1 MKRKLI
7 IAVALVLPGMS
18 AMAQPMSWSEPQ
30 PFIKSEHSLMAPVWS
45 PDGSQIAVTGDN
57 YIGIWV
63 ADADGNN
70 LRQVS
75 ESPGAGYKMLWNSNQ
90 EITSTPYTVVDG
102 KRMTRIEQV
111 NVSTASVKQ
120 VAPAMRNLKRSAV
133 EGASSIYQIMLDEP
147 QNATSMI
154 AGLSDYAGKWII
166 NPVLSPDGSR
176 IAFQIVTKG
185 LFVCNADGSGLI
197 ELGKGSH
204 ASWLPDSRNLMM
216 TCIVD
221 DGHRFTSSDIY
232 CVNVDKRSAVNIT
245 PTSDVIPV
253 TIAVSPDGRR
263 VAFDNDTDGAIYI
276 INLNY

>member
-57 YIGIWV
+57 FIGIWV
-63 ADADGNN
+63 ADANGNN

-75 ESPGAGYKMLWNSNQ
+75 ESAGAGYKMLWNSNQ

-154 AGLSDYAGKWII
+154 AGLSDYAGKWVI

>member
-57 YIGIWV
+57 FIGIWV

-154 AGLSDYAGKWII
+154 AGLSDYAGKWVI

>member
-57 YIGIWV
+57 FIGIWV

-75 ESPGAGYKMLWNSNQ
+75 ESAGAGYKMLWNSNQ

-154 AGLSDYAGKWII
+154 AELSDYAGKWVI
-166 NPVLSPDGSR
+166 NPVLSPDGTR

>member
-57 YIGIWV
+57 FIGIWV

-75 ESPGAGYKMLWNSNQ
+75 EYAGAGYKMLWNSNQ

-154 AGLSDYAGKWII
+154 AGLSDYAGKWVI

>member
-154 AGLSDYAGKWII
+154 AGLSDYAGKWVI

>member
-57 YIGIWV
+57 FIGIWV
-63 ADADGNN
+63 ADANGNN

-154 AGLSDYAGKWII
+154 AELSDYAGKWVI
-166 NPVLSPDGSR
+166 NPVLSPDGTR

>member
-57 YIGIWV
+57 FIGIWV
-63 ADADGNN
+63 ADANGNN

-154 AGLSDYAGKWII
+154 AGLSDYAGKWVI
-166 NPVLSPDGSR
+166 NPVLSPDGTR

>member
-57 YIGIWV
+57 FIGIWV

-166 NPVLSPDGSR
+166 NPVLSPDGTR

>member
-57 YIGIWV
+57 FIGIWV
-63 ADADGNN
+63 ADANGNN

-75 ESPGAGYKMLWNSNQ
+75 ESPGAGYKMLWNNNQ

-147 QNATSMI
+147 QNATNMI
-154 AGLSDYAGKWII
+154 AELSDYAGKWII

>member
-63 ADADGNN
+63 ADANGNN

-102 KRMTRIEQV
+102 TRMTRIEQV
-111 NVSTASVKQ
+111 NVSTANVKQ

-154 AGLSDYAGKWII
+154 AELSDYAGKWVI

>member
-18 AMAQPMSWSEPQ
+18 AMAQPTSWSEPQ

-75 ESPGAGYKMLWNSNQ
+75 ESAGAGYKMLWNSNQ

-154 AGLSDYAGKWII
+154 AELSDYAGKWVI
-166 NPVLSPDGSR
+166 NPVLSPDGTR

>member
-57 YIGIWV
+57 FIGIWV

-75 ESPGAGYKMLWNSNQ
+75 ESAGAGYKMLWNSNQ

-154 AGLSDYAGKWII
+154 AGLSDYAGKWVI

>member
-18 AMAQPMSWSEPQ
+18 AMAQPTSWSEPQ

-45 PDGSQIAVTGDN
+45 PDGSHIAVTGDN
-57 YIGIWV
+57 FIGIWV
-63 ADADGNN
+63 ADANGNN

-75 ESPGAGYKMLWNSNQ
+75 ESAGAGYKMLWNSNQ

-154 AGLSDYAGKWII
+154 AELSDYAGKWVI

-197 ELGKGSH
+197 EIGKGSH

>member
-18 AMAQPMSWSEPQ
+18 AMAQPTSWSEPQ

-57 YIGIWV
+57 FIGIWV

-154 AGLSDYAGKWII
+154 AELSDYAGKWVI
-166 NPVLSPDGSR
+166 NPVLSPDGTR

>member
-57 YIGIWV
+57 FIGIWV
-63 ADADGNN
+63 ADANGNN

-111 NVSTASVKQ
+111 NVSTARVKQ

-166 NPVLSPDGSR
+166 NPVLSPDGTR

-232 CVNVDKRSAVNIT
+232 CVNVDKRIAVNIT
-245 PTSDVIPV
+245 PTSDLIPV

>member
-18 AMAQPMSWSEPQ
+18 AMAQPTSWSEPQ

-57 YIGIWV
+57 FIGIWV

-75 ESPGAGYKMLWNSNQ
+75 ESAGAGYKMLWNSNQ

-154 AGLSDYAGKWII
+154 AGLSDYADKWVI
-166 NPVLSPDGSR
+166 NPVLSPDGTR

>member
-7 IAVALVLPGMS
+7 IAVVLVLPGMS
-18 AMAQPMSWSEPQ
+18 AMAQPTSWSEPQ

-45 PDGSQIAVTGDN
+45 PDGSHIAVTGDN
-57 YIGIWV
+57 FIGIWV
-63 ADADGNN
+63 ADANGNN

-75 ESPGAGYKMLWNSNQ
+75 ESAGAGYKMLWNSNQ

-154 AGLSDYAGKWII
+154 AELSDYAGKWVI
-166 NPVLSPDGSR
+166 NPVLSPDGTR

>member
-63 ADADGNN
+63 ADANGNN

-120 VAPAMRNLKRSAV
+120 VAPAMRNLKRSEV
-133 EGASSIYQIMLDEP
+133 EGAFSIYQIMLDEP

-154 AGLSDYAGKWII
+154 AGLSDYAGKWVI

>member
-45 PDGSQIAVTGDN
+45 PDGSHIAVTGDN
-57 YIGIWV
+57 FIGIWV

-154 AGLSDYAGKWII
+154 AELSDYAGKWVI
-166 NPVLSPDGSR
+166 NPVLSPDGTR

-245 PTSDVIPV
+245 PMSDVIPV

>member
-57 YIGIWV
+57 FIGIWV
-63 ADADGNN
+63 ADANGNN

-75 ESPGAGYKMLWNSNQ
+75 ESPGAGYKMLWDSNQ

>member
-18 AMAQPMSWSEPQ
+18 AMAQPTSWSEPQ

-57 YIGIWV
+57 FIGIWV

-75 ESPGAGYKMLWNSNQ
+75 ESAGAGYKMLWNSNQ

-154 AGLSDYAGKWII
+154 AELSAYAGKWVI

>member
-63 ADADGNN
+63 ADANGNN

-75 ESPGAGYKMLWNSNQ
+75 ESAGAGYKMLWNSNQ

-154 AGLSDYAGKWII
+154 AELSDYAGKWVI
-166 NPVLSPDGSR
+166 NPVLSPDGTR

>member
-45 PDGSQIAVTGDN
+45 PDGSQIAVTCDN
-57 YIGIWV
+57 FIGIWV

-154 AGLSDYAGKWII
+154 AELSDYAGKWVI

>member
-18 AMAQPMSWSEPQ
+18 AMAQPTSWSEPQ

-57 YIGIWV
+57 FIGIWV

-154 AGLSDYAGKWII
+154 AGLSDYAGKWVI
-166 NPVLSPDGSR
+166 NPVLSPDGTR

-245 PTSDVIPV
+245 PTSDVIPI

>member
-18 AMAQPMSWSEPQ
+18 AMAQPTSWSEPQ

-63 ADADGNN
+63 ADANGNN

-111 NVSTASVKQ
+111 NVSTANVKQ

-154 AGLSDYAGKWII
+154 AELSDYAGKWVI
-166 NPVLSPDGSR
+166 NPVLSPDGTR

>member
-18 AMAQPMSWSEPQ
+18 AMAQPTSWSEPQ

-57 YIGIWV
+57 FIGIWV

-75 ESPGAGYKMLWNSNQ
+75 ESAGAGYKMLWNSNQ

-154 AGLSDYAGKWII
+154 AGLSDYAGKWVI
-166 NPVLSPDGSR
+166 NPVLSPDGTR

-245 PTSDVIPV
+245 PTSDVIPI

>member
-57 YIGIWV
+57 FIGIWV

-154 AGLSDYAGKWII
+154 AELSDYAGKWVI

-204 ASWLPDSRNLMM
+204 ASWLPDSRNLIM

>member
-18 AMAQPMSWSEPQ
+18 AMAQPTSWSEPQ

-45 PDGSQIAVTGDN
+45 PDGSHIAVTGDN
-57 YIGIWV
+57 FIGIWV
-63 ADADGNN
+63 ADANGNN

-75 ESPGAGYKMLWNSNQ
+75 ESAGAGYKMLWNSNQ

-154 AGLSDYAGKWII
+154 AGLSDYAGKWVI
-166 NPVLSPDGSR
+166 NPVLSPDGTR

>member
-57 YIGIWV
+57 FIGIWV
-63 ADADGNN
+63 ADANGNN

-75 ESPGAGYKMLWNSNQ
+75 ESAGAGYKMLWNSNQ

-166 NPVLSPDGSR
+166 NPVLSPDGTR

>member
-18 AMAQPMSWSEPQ
+18 AMAQPTSWSEPQ

-75 ESPGAGYKMLWNSNQ
+75 ESAGAGYKMLWNSNQ

-120 VAPAMRNLKRSAV
+120 VAPAMRNLKRSAG

-154 AGLSDYAGKWII
+154 AELSDYAGKWII
-166 NPVLSPDGSR
+166 NPVLSPDGTR

>member
-45 PDGSQIAVTGDN
+45 PDGTQIAVTGDN
-57 YIGIWV
+57 FIGIWV
-63 ADADGNN
+63 ADANGNN

-102 KRMTRIEQV
+102 KRMTRIERV

-166 NPVLSPDGSR
+166 NPVLSPDGTR

>member
-57 YIGIWV
+57 FIGIWV

-75 ESPGAGYKMLWNSNQ
+75 ESAGAGYKMLWNSNQ

-154 AGLSDYAGKWII
+154 AGLSDYAGKWVI
-166 NPVLSPDGSR
+166 NPVLSPDGTR

>member
-57 YIGIWV
+57 FIGIWV
-63 ADADGNN
+63 ADANGNN

-166 NPVLSPDGSR
+166 NPDLSPDGTR

>member
-18 AMAQPMSWSEPQ
+18 AMAQPTSWSEPQ

-45 PDGSQIAVTGDN
+45 PDGSHIAVTGDN
-57 YIGIWV
+57 FIGIWV
-63 ADADGNN
+63 ADANGNN

-75 ESPGAGYKMLWNSNQ
+75 ESAGAGYKMLWNSNQ

-154 AGLSDYAGKWII
+154 AELSDYAGKWVI
-166 NPVLSPDGSR
+166 NPVLSPDGTR

>member
-7 IAVALVLPGMS
+7 IAVALVLRGMS

-57 YIGIWV
+57 FIGIWV
-63 ADADGNN
+63 ADANGNN

-154 AGLSDYAGKWII
+154 AELSDYAGKWVI
-166 NPVLSPDGSR
+166 NPVLSPDGTR

>member
-57 YIGIWV
+57 FIGIWV
-63 ADADGNN
+63 ADANGNN

-75 ESPGAGYKMLWNSNQ
+75 ESAGAGYKMLWNSNQ

-154 AGLSDYAGKWII
+154 AELSDYAGKWVI
-166 NPVLSPDGSR
+166 NPVLSPDGTR

>member
-45 PDGSQIAVTGDN
+45 PDGSHIAVTGDN
-57 YIGIWV
+57 FIGIWV
-63 ADADGNN
+63 ADANGNN

-75 ESPGAGYKMLWNSNQ
+75 ESAGAGYKMLWNSNQ

-154 AGLSDYAGKWII
+154 AELSDYAGKWVI

-197 ELGKGSH
+197 EIGKGSH

>member
-154 AGLSDYAGKWII
+154 AELSDYAGKWVI